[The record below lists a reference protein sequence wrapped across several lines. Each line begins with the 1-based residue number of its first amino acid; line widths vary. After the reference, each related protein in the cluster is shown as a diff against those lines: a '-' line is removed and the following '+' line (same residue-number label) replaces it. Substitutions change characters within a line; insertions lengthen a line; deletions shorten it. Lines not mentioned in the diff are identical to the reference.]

1 MFSGIAKVL
10 KDKKYLY
17 RIYSI
22 ENWVYYTFFTRKVI
36 RSFFWFVIWL
46 SACNIKC
53 ESIKIIIIKTKI
65 LLVNN
70 ETSDVHNF
78 KNT

>member
-1 MFSGIAKVL
+1 MEIIGYFIINEKFFSGIAKVL

-36 RSFFWFVIWL
+36 RSFFGSLFG
-46 SACNIKC
+46 
-53 ESIKIIIIKTKI
+53 
-65 LLVNN
+65 
-70 ETSDVHNF
+70 
-78 KNT
+78 